1 MGSAPASGAA
11 DDALV
16 VGIAVRGCGSKQYA
30 RHTKV
35 RREGAPNSS
44 RGCCAPPPFSLF
56 APCSNGLGSAPAPG
70 AADDALVVGIPV
82 RGCGSKQYARHTK
95 VRRESAPNSSRDGCG
110 AGQAPLRHGTLL
122 TWENSPA
129 LARRWN
135 SSIASWVRY
144 CRPATLT
151 VLSQPFFRQRQ
162 AVHCVTP
169 TCSSHLERLTTAA
182 PFG

>member
-82 RGCGSKQYARHTK
+82 RGCRSKEHACHTK
-95 VRRESAPNSSRDGCG
+95 VRREGAPNSSRGGCAPRNHSMTHRRKQRKRRG
-110 AGQAPLRHGTLL
+110 ARASRPQVSAPPPK
-122 TWENSPA
+122 SF
-129 LARRWN
+129 RRGPP
-135 SSIASWVRY
+135 S
-144 CRPATLT
+144 
-151 VLSQPFFRQRQ
+151 VLS
-162 AVHCVTP
+162 V
-169 TCSSHLERLTTAA
+169 CSCSNCIDTA
-182 PFG
+182 